1 MSNKSIKWQP
11 YMKKYKRYKE
21 LTKEEQRELLD
32 EILKADPE
40 HAPGEFTVEIV
51 DDEEEDDDRQI

>member
-1 MSNKSIKWQP
+1 MSKQSIKWQP

-21 LTKEEQRELLD
+21 LTKREQRELLD

-51 DDEEEDDDRQI
+51 NEEEDND